1 MPNTEY
7 RIPNTEL
14 PNAGDWKLATDILP
28 PRMTDIWPAAEHA
41 ADMVEPDMVVGL
53 GTGRAAS
60 RFVRALARRVHDGLA
75 IRGIPTSLKTA
86 ELAKELSVPLTT
98 LAEVESI
105 DIDVDGADEVDPTL
119 NLIKGHG
126 GALLRERVVA
136 SVSKRFVVLIGT
148 EKLVTH
154 LGAKMAVP
162 VEVVPFA
169 VPVARGELRGLGA
182 DVVLRTTSDGPFE
195 SDNGNQI
202 LDARFDTI
210 ADARGLERRIDEL
223 PGVVDSG
230 LFIGMADLVLVH
242 DGDSFSTMERS

>member
-1 MPNTEY
+1 
-7 RIPNTEL
+7 
-14 PNAGDWKLATDILP
+14 
-28 PRMTDIWPAAEHA
+28 MTDIWPAAEHA

-53 GTGRAAS
+53 GTGRAAAM
-60 RFVRALARRVHDGLA
+60 FVRALACRVHDGLS

-98 LAEVESI
+98 LDGVESI
-105 DIDVDGADEVDPTL
+105 DIDVDGADEVDPAL

-126 GALLRERVVA
+126 GSLLRERVVA
-136 SVSKRFVVLIGT
+136 SVSKRFVVLVGE
-148 EKLVTH
+148 EKLVPH

-169 VPVARGELRGLGA
+169 VPVARAALLRLGA
-182 DVVLRTTSDGPFE
+182 DVALRTNSVGPFE

-202 LDARFDTI
+202 LDARFDKI
-210 ADARGLERRIDEL
+210 ADPGDLERRLDEL
-223 PGVVDSG
+223 PGVVDNG

-242 DGDSFSTMERS
+242 DSDRFRTMEHS

>member
-1 MPNTEY
+1 
-7 RIPNTEL
+7 
-14 PNAGDWKLATDILP
+14 
-28 PRMTDIWPAAEHA
+28 MTYIWPAAEHA

-53 GTGRAAS
+53 GTGRAAAM
-60 RFVRALARRVHDGLA
+60 FVRALARRVHDGLA
-75 IRGIPTSLKTA
+75 IRGVPTSLKTA

-98 LAEVESI
+98 LDDIACI

-136 SVSKRFVVLIGT
+136 SVSKLFVVLVGE
-148 EKLVTH
+148 EKLVPH

-169 VPVARGELRGLGA
+169 VPIVRGALRGLGA
-182 DVVLRTTSDGPFE
+182 DVALRTKGDGPFE

-202 LDARFDTI
+202 LDARFDKI
-210 ADARGLERRIDEL
+210 ADAGELECRIDEL

-242 DGDSFSTMERS
+242 DGDSFRAMEH

>member
-1 MPNTEY
+1 
-7 RIPNTEL
+7 
-14 PNAGDWKLATDILP
+14 
-28 PRMTDIWPAAEHA
+28 MTDIWPAAEHA

-53 GTGRAAS
+53 GTGRAAAM
-60 RFVRALARRVHDGLA
+60 FVHALSRRVKDGLA
-75 IRGIPTSLKTA
+75 IRGVPTSLKTA

-98 LAEVESI
+98 LDEIKDI
-105 DIDVDGADEVDPTL
+105 DIDVDGADEVDPVL

-136 SVSKRFVVLIGT
+136 SLSKRFVVLVGE
-148 EKLVTH
+148 EKLVPH

-169 VPVARGELRGLGA
+169 VPIVRAGLLGLGA
-182 DVVLRTTSDGPFE
+182 DVTLRTNKDGAFE

-202 LDARFDTI
+202 LDARFDNI
-210 ADARGLERRIDEL
+210 ADARDLERRIDEL

-242 DGDSFSTMERS
+242 DSDSFRTMERS

>member
-1 MPNTEY
+1 
-7 RIPNTEL
+7 
-14 PNAGDWKLATDILP
+14 
-28 PRMTDIWPAAEHA
+28 MTDIWPAAERA
-41 ADMVEPDMVVGL
+41 ADLVEPNMVVGL
-53 GTGRAAS
+53 GTGRAAAM
-60 RFVRALARRVHDGLA
+60 FVRALARRVDDGLA

-86 ELAKELSVPLTT
+86 ELAKELAVPLTT
-98 LAEVESI
+98 LDETCDI
-105 DIDVDGADEVDPTL
+105 DIDVDGADEVDPSL

-136 SVSKRFVVLIGT
+136 SVSKRFVVLIGE

-154 LGAKMAVP
+154 LGAKMSVP

-169 VPVARGELRGLGA
+169 VSVARAGLRRLGA
-182 DVVLRTTSDGPFE
+182 DVALRTSGDGPFV

-210 ADARGLERRIDEL
+210 GDARDLERRIDAL

-242 DGDSFSTMERS
+242 DGKNFRTMERS

>member
-1 MPNTEY
+1 M
-7 RIPNTEL
+7 L
-14 PNAGDWKLATDILP
+14 NAGIL
-28 PRMTDIWPAAEHA
+28 PRMTDIWPAAQHA

-53 GTGRAAS
+53 GTGRSAAM
-60 RFVRALARRVHDGLA
+60 FVRALARRIGDGLA
-75 IRGIPTSLKTA
+75 IRGIPTSLQTA

-98 LAEVESI
+98 LDETRDI

-119 NLIKGHG
+119 DLIKGHG

-136 SVSKRFVVLIGT
+136 SVSKRFVVLIGE
-148 EKLVTH
+148 EKLVTR
-154 LGAKMAVP
+154 LGAKMSVP

-169 VPVARGELRGLGA
+169 VSVARAGLRRLGA
-182 DVVLRTTSDGPFE
+182 DVALRTTGDGPFV

-210 ADARGLERRIDEL
+210 ADARDLERRIDEL

-242 DGDSFSTMERS
+242 DGNSFRTMERS

>member
-1 MPNTEY
+1 
-7 RIPNTEL
+7 
-14 PNAGDWKLATDILP
+14 
-28 PRMTDIWPAAEHA
+28 MTDIWPAAEHT

-53 GTGRAAS
+53 GTGRAAAM
-60 RFVRALARRVHDGLA
+60 FVRALARRVHDGLS

-98 LAEVESI
+98 LDEVESI

-126 GALLRERVVA
+126 GSLLRERVVA
-136 SVSKRFVVLIGT
+136 SVSKRFVVLVGE
-148 EKLVTH
+148 EKLVPH

-169 VPVARGELRGLGA
+169 VPVARAALLRLGA
-182 DVVLRTTSDGPFE
+182 DVALRTNSDGPFE

-202 LDARFDTI
+202 LDARFDKI
-210 ADARGLERRIDEL
+210 ADPGDLERRIDEL
-223 PGVVDSG
+223 PGVVDNG

-242 DGDSFSTMERS
+242 DRDRFRTMEHS

>member
-1 MPNTEY
+1 
-7 RIPNTEL
+7 
-14 PNAGDWKLATDILP
+14 
-28 PRMTDIWPAAEHA
+28 MTDIWPAAQHA
-41 ADMVEPDMVVGL
+41 ADMVESGMVVGL
-53 GTGRAAS
+53 GTGRAAAM
-60 RFVRALARRVHDGLA
+60 FVRALARRVGDGLA
-75 IRGIPTSLKTA
+75 IRGIPTSQKTA
-86 ELAKELSVPLTT
+86 ELAKELAVPLTT
-98 LAEVESI
+98 LDETRDI

-136 SVSKRFVVLIGT
+136 SVSKRFVVLIGE

-154 LGAKMAVP
+154 LGAKMSVP

-169 VPVARGELRGLGA
+169 VSVARAGLRRLGA
-182 DVVLRTTSDGPFE
+182 DVALRTSGDGPFV

-210 ADARGLERRIDEL
+210 GDARDLERRIDAL

-242 DGDSFSTMERS
+242 DGKNFRTMERS

>member
-1 MPNTEY
+1 
-7 RIPNTEL
+7 
-14 PNAGDWKLATDILP
+14 
-28 PRMTDIWPAAEHA
+28 MTDIWPAAEHA

-53 GTGRAAS
+53 GTGRAAAM
-60 RFVRALARRVHDGLA
+60 FVRALARRVHDGLS

-98 LAEVESI
+98 LDEVESI

-126 GALLRERVVA
+126 GSLLRERVVA
-136 SVSKRFVVLIGT
+136 SVSKRFVVLVGE
-148 EKLVTH
+148 EKLVPH

-169 VPVARGELRGLGA
+169 VPVARAALLRLGA
-182 DVVLRTTSDGPFE
+182 DVALRTNSDGPFE

-202 LDARFDTI
+202 LDTRFDKI
-210 ADARGLERRIDEL
+210 ADPGDLERRIDEL
-223 PGVVDSG
+223 PGVVDNG

-242 DGDSFSTMERS
+242 DSDRFRTMEHS

>member
-1 MPNTEY
+1 M
-7 RIPNTEL
+7 L
-14 PNAGDWKLATDILP
+14 NACIL

-53 GTGRAAS
+53 GTGRAAAI
-60 RFVRALARRVHDGLA
+60 FVRALARRVDDGLA

-86 ELAKELSVPLTT
+86 ELAKELSVPLMT
-98 LAEVESI
+98 LEEISDVGI

-119 NLIKGHG
+119 DLIKGHG

-136 SVSKRFVVLIGT
+136 SVSKRFVVLIGE

-154 LGAKMAVP
+154 LGAKKAVP

-169 VPVARGELRGLGA
+169 VPVARGALRGLGA
-182 DVVLRTTSDGPFE
+182 DVALRTTSDGPFE

-210 ADARGLERRIDEL
+210 ADARDLERRIDEI

>member
-1 MPNTEY
+1 
-7 RIPNTEL
+7 
-14 PNAGDWKLATDILP
+14 
-28 PRMTDIWPAAEHA
+28 MTDIWPAAEHA

-53 GTGRAAS
+53 GTGRAAAM
-60 RFVRALARRVHDGLA
+60 FVRALARRVHDGLS

-98 LAEVESI
+98 LDEVESI

-126 GALLRERVVA
+126 GSLLRERVVA
-136 SVSKRFVVLIGT
+136 SVSKRFVVLVGE
-148 EKLVTH
+148 EKLVPH

-169 VPVARGELRGLGA
+169 VPVARAALLRLGA
-182 DVVLRTTSDGPFE
+182 DVALRTNSDGPFE

-202 LDARFDTI
+202 LDARFDKI
-210 ADARGLERRIDEL
+210 ADPGDLERRIDEL
-223 PGVVDSG
+223 PGVVDNG

-242 DGDSFSTMERS
+242 DSDRFRTMEHS

>member
-1 MPNTEY
+1 
-7 RIPNTEL
+7 
-14 PNAGDWKLATDILP
+14 
-28 PRMTDIWPAAEHA
+28 MTDIWPAAEHA
-41 ADMVEPDMVVGL
+41 ADMVQPDMVVGL
-53 GTGRAAS
+53 GTGRAAAM
-60 RFVRALARRVHDGLA
+60 FVRALARRVKDGLA

-98 LAEVESI
+98 LDEINDIDFGI
-105 DIDVDGADEVDPTL
+105 DIDVDGADEVDPAL

-126 GALLRERVVA
+126 GALLRERVIA
-136 SVSKRFVVLIGT
+136 SVSKRFVVLVGE
-148 EKLVTH
+148 EKLVPH

-169 VPVARGELRGLGA
+169 VPIVRAGLLGLGA
-182 DVVLRTTSDGPFE
+182 DVTLRTNQDGAYE

-202 LDARFDTI
+202 LDARFDNI
-210 ADARGLERRIDEL
+210 ADARDLERRIDEL

-242 DGDSFSTMERS
+242 DSDSFRTMERS